1 MVNQSDAPF
10 RALCY
15 RHGATCCYSEML
27 YSDRVVSERLS
38 DGVGYLE
45 AFLPVCDGS
54 FVGDDGGSGSSS
66 DVSECGS
73 SGCSSSSS
81 SSGSGGNSNGSVSGV
96 AQGRVGSYHERHF
109 VVQVCGNDPITLASA
124 ATLIV
129 KHCQCSAIDLN
140 LGCPQDRAR
149 TGTSLFHGYI
159 CVVDTYCIEFFI
171 LQVCLVAIC

>member
-27 YSDRVVSERLS
+27 YSDRVVSERVRDGVN

-54 FVGDDGGSGSSS
+54 FVGDDDGGGSSS
-66 DVSECGS
+66 SNS
-73 SGCSSSSS
+73 SSSNSSSSS
-81 SSGSGGNSNGSVSGV
+81 SSSGGNSNGSVSGV
-96 AQGRVGSYHERHF
+96 AQRRVGSYHERHF